1 MKEKQLQNIIRKVK
15 KGLRSQVLWLCV
27 LSVTASMLTMSF
39 TNNKLG
45 GTRFM
50 FWNFEETTHQAK
62 FRKKPIFVFIY
73 SPTCLQSQ
81 RMDDIFKM
89 PKVAEL
95 YNKSFVNDKFD
106 TENIGKR
113 MQAIRW
119 GVKSYP
125 SFVFFSNKFVLE
137 FPDLFSV

>member
-1 MKEKQLQNIIRKVK
+1 
-15 KGLRSQVLWLCV
+15 
-27 LSVTASMLTMSF
+27 
-39 TNNKLG
+39 
-45 GTRFM
+45 
-50 FWNFEETTHQAK
+50 
-62 FRKKPIFVFIY
+62 
-73 SPTCLQSQ
+73 
-81 RMDDIFKM
+81 MDDIFKM

-125 SFVFFSNKFVLE
+125 SFVFFSKKGDLIMLE
-137 FPDLFSV
+137 SGYKKHDETIAMGLAALGKAAERNAIDNPPVVDSNRPGGEKTKPSKPKVEEEEVPEAEDVE